1 MLDPLT
7 RLGTEPTPLQQPEP
21 EPQQSDS
28 QPTAPQQELLDGT
41 VLSHYV
47 LGDVLGSKRE
57 LQ

>member
-1 MLDPLT
+1 MLDPLIHC
-7 RLGTEPTPLQQPEP
+7 RPGIELAPQQQP

-28 QPTAPQQELLDGT
+28 QSTAPQQELLDGT